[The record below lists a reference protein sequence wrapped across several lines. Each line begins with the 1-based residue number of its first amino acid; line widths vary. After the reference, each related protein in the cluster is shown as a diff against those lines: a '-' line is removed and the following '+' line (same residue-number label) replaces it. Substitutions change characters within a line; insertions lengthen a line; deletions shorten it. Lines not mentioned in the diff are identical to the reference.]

1 LHYIILIFFL
11 SAFES
16 LPAQIYI
23 DSTVTY
29 LKGGANI
36 NVKPGD
42 TVYLRAGHKPYLLL
56 EDIHGKKD
64 SVVVFINYGGTV
76 IINTTHYFGITTKNC
91 TYFRITGSGDQ
102 SIAYGI
108 DIQKVENGSGIG
120 ISSLSNHFEIDHIRI
135 ANTLLA
141 GIYAKT
147 DPDTTF
153 RSVRDS
159 FLMEDVFIHHN
170 LLYNIRDE
178 GMYIGSTK
186 YFGQHITY
194 RGKDTLL
201 FPHLLHHVDIS
212 FNKIINTGWD
222 GIQLSSASQD
232 AVIHDNMILNDS
244 YRDYPNQMSG
254 IMVGGGTKA
263 DCYNNYISGGHGCGI
278 VLASLGGQRIF
289 NNIIINAGRKFY
301 PSDLT
306 QMQHGIYVDDI
317 TVEKDSSF
325 YIFNNLIYQPKSDG
339 IRFRSL
345 LSKNNKIA
353 NNVIIKPGNYG
364 YYDTLNTSFNPQDAF
379 IMLTDKNISVDTF
392 SNQWSMNCNNLG
404 FTDTLTYD
412 FTLLPSSP
420 LIDAGADLTS
430 YGILFDIY
438 NHTRPYGT
446 AYDIGPFE
454 FNAVY
459 LKTQKNSKKST
470 INIFPNPAS
479 TSLIIRSAVP
489 LTNPEISI
497 FNISGQEVK
506 TDTASVRTISPF
518 SVFVDIESLKNGI
531 YFIRIVNGNKVFVE
545 KFIVN

>member
-1 LHYIILIFFL
+1 
-11 SAFES
+11 
-16 LPAQIYI
+16 
-23 DSTVTY
+23 
-29 LKGGANI
+29 
-36 NVKPGD
+36 
-42 TVYLRAGHKPYLLL
+42 
-56 EDIHGKKD
+56 
-64 SVVVFINYGGTV
+64 
-76 IINTTHYFGITTKNC
+76 
-91 TYFRITGSGDQ
+91 
-102 SIAYGI
+102 
-108 DIQKVENGSGIG
+108 
-120 ISSLSNHFEIDHIRI
+120 
-135 ANTLLA
+135 
-141 GIYAKT
+141 
-147 DPDTTF
+147 
-153 RSVRDS
+153 
-159 FLMEDVFIHHN
+159 
-170 LLYNIRDE
+170 
-178 GMYIGSTK
+178 MYIGSTK

-201 FPHLLHHVDIS
+201 FPHLLHNVDIS

-289 NNIIINAGRKFY
+289 NNIIINAGKKFY

-306 QMQHGIYVDDI
+306 QMVHGIYVDDI
-317 TVEKDSSF
+317 TVEMDSSF

-438 NHTRPYGT
+438 NYTRPYGT

-479 TSLIIRSAVP
+479 TSLIIHSSIP

-518 SVFVDIESLKNGI
+518 SVFVDVESLKNGI
-531 YFIRIVNGNKVFVE
+531 YFIRIVNGRIVFVE